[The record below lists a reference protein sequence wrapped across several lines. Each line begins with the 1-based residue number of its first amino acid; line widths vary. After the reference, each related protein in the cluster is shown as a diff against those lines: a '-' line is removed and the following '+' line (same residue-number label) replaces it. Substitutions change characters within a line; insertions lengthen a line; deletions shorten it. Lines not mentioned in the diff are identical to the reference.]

1 MCKRE
6 HGDSCGSSSS
16 SIVVVVVAVVVVVV
30 VVAVVRLISATSGS
44 DAAGHSMAGAEA
56 LIPVCKHL
64 QAAATDILQEELHPF
79 PGPLSPGTR
88 YIIELLQAYWSTAT
102 APEIIHDIQ
111 ALFPR
116 RCVFSVAAFCS
127 RNYPE
132 LLLHFLDGDPS
143 VSWSIH
149 DSYIM
154 P

>member
-1 MCKRE
+1 
-6 HGDSCGSSSS
+6 
-16 SIVVVVVAVVVVVV
+16 
-30 VVAVVRLISATSGS
+30 
-44 DAAGHSMAGAEA
+44 MADAEA

-64 QAAATDILQEELHPF
+64 QAAAIDILQEELHPF

-116 RCVFSVAAFCS
+116 QCVFSVAAFCS

-132 LLLHFLDGDPS
+132 LLLHFLDGDTS
-143 VSWSIH
+143 VSWSMH